1 MPSLSLAPYRALL
14 RRPGTVRLVVASVV
28 ARMPAGMGALSLVLL
43 VQSST
48 GSFALAGLVAGAFT
62 IGISAGGPLQGRLID
77 RLGQTRVLLACGVV
91 FAAAFTTLAAF
102 AGRGAGT
109 GVLVGCALVGGLAHP
124 PVSAAM
130 RVLWSTLVDGPGLQT
145 AYAFESTMQ
154 ELVFISGPLLVALL
168 VTLISPTAAVL
179 AAGLLTLAGTV
190 AFATAPASRAW
201 RGQERTRDW
210 AGPLRSR
217 GFRTLITVQPLVAAS
232 IGGIEVG
239 VVAFAIED
247 GARGRAGIILAVW
260 SLGSLIGGLV
270 AGARRWGGPI
280 ERRYLLLLAAVA
292 VAVATLLLA
301 RNSIELAGL
310 ILLAGLP
317 FAPWLA
323 CVYLLVDRLAPPG
336 TLTEAFSWVLTS
348 FMAGFSAGTSLAGVL
363 VDAAGAHAAL
373 LAALAGTILGLTVA
387 RLRLATLSPAAAERA

>member
-1 MPSLSLAPYRALL
+1 
-14 RRPGTVRLVVASVV
+14 
-28 ARMPAGMGALSLVLL
+28 
-43 VQSST
+43 
-48 GSFALAGLVAGAFT
+48 
-62 IGISAGGPLQGRLID
+62 
-77 RLGQTRVLLACGVV
+77 
-91 FAAAFTTLAAF
+91 
-102 AGRGAGT
+102 
-109 GVLVGCALVGGLAHP
+109 
-124 PVSAAM
+124 
-130 RVLWSTLVDGPGLQT
+130 
-145 AYAFESTMQ
+145 
-154 ELVFISGPLLVALL
+154 
-168 VTLISPTAAVL
+168 VL
-179 AAGLLTLAGTV
+179 AAGLVTLAGTV

-217 GFRTLITVQPLVAAS
+217 GFRTLLTVQPLVAAT

-270 AGARRWGGPI
+270 AGARHWGGPI
-280 ERRYLLLLAAVA
+280 ERRYLLLLFAVA

-301 RNSIELAGL
+301 RNSVELAGL

-348 FMAGFSAGTSLAGVL
+348 FMAGFSAGTSLAGVV
-363 VDAAGAHAAL
+363 VDAAGAHTAL
-373 LAALAGTILGLTVA
+373 LAALAGAILGLTVA
-387 RLRLATLSPAAAERA
+387 RLRLATLSPAPAERA

>member
-14 RRPGTVRLVVASVV
+14 RRPGTLRLVATSVL
-28 ARMPAGMGALSLVLL
+28 ARMPSGMGALSLVLL

-48 GSFALAGLVAGAFT
+48 GSFGLAGLVAGAFT
-62 IGISAGGPLQGRLID
+62 IGISGGGPLQGRLID

-130 RVLWSTLVDGPGLQT
+130 RVLWTTLVDGSGLQT
-145 AYAFESTMQ
+145 AYAFESTIQ
-154 ELVFISGPLLVALL
+154 ELVFITGPLLVALL
-168 VTLISPTAAVL
+168 VTVFSPAAAVL

-201 RGQERTRDW
+201 RGQARTRDW

-217 GFRTLITVQPLVAAS
+217 GFRTLITVQPLVAAT

-239 VVAFAIED
+239 VVAFATED
-247 GARGRAGIILAVW
+247 GARGSAGVILAVW
-260 SLGSLIGGLV
+260 SLGSLIGGLL

-280 ERRYLLLLAAVA
+280 ERRYLLLLSAVA
-292 VAVATLLLA
+292 VAVAALLLA
-301 RNSIELAGL
+301 RSSLQLAGL
-310 ILLAGLP
+310 IFLTGLP

-323 CVYLLVDRLAPPG
+323 CVWLLVDRLAPPG
-336 TLTEAFSWVLTS
+336 TLTEAFSWLLTS
-348 FMAGFSAGTSLAGVL
+348 FMAGFSAGTSLAGVV
-363 VDAAGAHAAL
+363 VDAAGAHTAL
-373 LAALAGTILGLTVA
+373 LAALAGTILGLAVA
-387 RLRLATLSPAAAERA
+387 RLRLATLRPAPAERA

>member
-14 RRPGTVRLVVASVV
+14 RRPGTVRLVATSVL
-28 ARMPAGMGALSLVLL
+28 ARMPSGMGALSLVLL

-48 GSFALAGLVAGAFT
+48 GSFGLAGLVAGAFT

-77 RLGQTRVLLACGVV
+77 RLGQTRVLLACGTV
-91 FAAAFTTLAAF
+91 FATAFTTLALV
-102 AGRGAGT
+102 AGRGAGI

-130 RVLWSTLVDGPGLQT
+130 RVLWTTVVDGPGLQT

-154 ELVFISGPLLVALL
+154 ELVFITGPLLVALL
-168 VTLISPTAAVL
+168 VTVFSPTAAVL

-201 RGQERTRDW
+201 RGQARTRDW

-217 GFRTLITVQPLVAAS
+217 GFRTLITVQPLVAAT
-232 IGGIEVG
+232 IGGIEVS
-239 VVAFAIED
+239 VVAFATAD
-247 GARGRAGIILAVW
+247 GARGRAGVILALW
-260 SLGSLIGGLV
+260 SLGSLAGGLV
-270 AGARRWGGPI
+270 AGARRWGSPI
-280 ERRYLLLLAAVA
+280 ERRYLLLLSAVA
-292 VAVATLLLA
+292 VAVAALLLA
-301 RNSIELAGL
+301 RSSLQLAGL
-310 ILLAGLP
+310 IFLTGLP

-348 FMAGFSAGTSLAGVL
+348 FMAGFSAGTSLAGGV
-363 VDAAGAHAAL
+363 VDAAGAHTAL
-373 LAALAGTILGLTVA
+373 LAALGGTILALTVA
-387 RLRLATLSPAAAERA
+387 RLRLATLEPAPA

>member
-28 ARMPAGMGALSLVLL
+28 ARMPTGMGALSLVLL

-201 RGQERTRDW
+201 RGQEQTRDW

-280 ERRYLLLLAAVA
+280 ERRYLLLLVAVA

-310 ILLAGLP
+310 IFLAGLP

-348 FMAGFSAGTSLAGVL
+348 FMAGFSAGTSLAGVV

-373 LAALAGTILGLTVA
+373 LAGLAGAILGLTVA
-387 RLRLATLSPAAAERA
+387 RLRLATLSPAPAERA